1 MLKQM
6 MGLSDEKLSFYLVDS
21 ISYRSFTRLSCDDI
35 SSSALQANIVNIVN
49 IVKITAP
56 TWEQINHILL
66 GTAAK
71 QNIEKSRTVHIDSA
85 DRQYRDGNKYPR
97 PTDSSLLWD
106 CIRTMVRLLF
116 QLKNAVAPEKLYF
129 CDHSRSAK
137 RLAFQSQYAPGAR
150 NKKYYGKLLKMAE
163 NTKNYLF
170 KAMEANTSAFGALLL
185 EQISSIIDF
194 IQ

>member
-1 MLKQM
+1 
-6 MGLSDEKLSFYLVDS
+6 
-21 ISYRSFTRLSCDDI
+21 
-35 SSSALQANIVNIVN
+35 
-49 IVKITAP
+49 
-56 TWEQINHILL
+56 
-66 GTAAK
+66 
-71 QNIEKSRTVHIDSA
+71 
-85 DRQYRDGNKYPR
+85 
-97 PTDSSLLWD
+97 
-106 CIRTMVRLLF
+106 MVRLLL

-137 RLAFQSQYAPGAR
+137 RLAFQSQYARGAR

-163 NTKNYLF
+163 NTKNYLL